1 MVKKLEGSTEGWSIS
16 PLFINDEQIKKNS
29 GVLRSAIQFQVR
41 VVHVAIVET
50 NVVLIYVHSFF
61 SWKDQTQTTTLT
73 GSIRSLLILVELSDP
88 NYPNTTLQYPLKAA
102 LLAP

>member
-1 MVKKLEGSTEGWSIS
+1 MIYQSVVYQWWTDKEE
-16 PLFINDEQIKKNS
+16 
-29 GVLRSAIQFQVR
+29 LRCFKESIQFQVR

-73 GSIRSLLILVELSDP
+73 GSIRSLLILVELFDP
-88 NYPNTTLQYPLKAA
+88 IYPNTTLQYPLKAA